1 MDADGT
7 DVEEG
12 ADFDGQAF
20 PVHILSCEHC
30 RHRKVRCDRKEP
42 CGPCVRKQIPCTF
55 PAGFKPRTRRQRAL
69 VSNSY
74 EDKIDNISRKLDRI
88 CSLVDKNGP
97 PSARP
102 QDGPLSGQSNFVP
115 HRTPGSYNSSP
126 VQHTQSSEDASGSDY
141 EGELSLTAHATFAT
155 NFAQQAVNN
164 NHPLKVSQEVT
175 SSLDALRRTL
185 VTNEDR
191 TDRSRALN
199 AHLISSTALLDGFQ
213 MPPINLAMAAV
224 QSLRGSARARAFCCL
239 EFESI
244 GQFVE
249 YFFTV
254 YSGQPSIADL
264 IIVNC
269 SLERLLIEYGNDQT
283 DEARKLEF
291 RSQGL
296 LCRHNM
302 ESILARLPFNLPMT
316 LDFSLA
322 LLMASTYYLEISKPS
337 MAWNCLVGASQ
348 MAQALGFHR
357 DAPLKPENPE
367 TRRRRTKLFWCIFL
381 LDKTLA
387 LRLGRSSTIRDCDV
401 TLPRMDLE
409 AVADGQLDAVLPKW
423 IDMAILHGK
432 VYDDIYSPGA
442 LLQSEGVRV
451 TRARALATE
460 MQRVF
465 EGESPADTRYLE
477 GRRRALGDSTHELL
491 IRADRISYL
500 ADLTLI
506 YRSIPSGPYST
517 SAFCDEC
524 IATANRGLEEHK
536 KCIVLL
542 RDMEGDVLE
551 LYIQWALLSSPFVP
565 FIVIFCHVIETSAP
579 QHLEKL
585 AAVVET
591 LQMLPPDYPEAYK
604 KQLRLFKRM
613 YDVACKYV
621 EAGAS
626 VPLGHVTQ
634 ARGSE
639 GGFEAFFKEAGIAL
653 PGQALPMPDPGQP
666 NAQMNPGV
674 GFGVGIGG
682 IEGTDEGLAANME
695 NPSFELGN
703 WFDQNYQ
710 ILKMMEDGI

>member
-7 DVEEG
+7 DAEEA
-12 ADFDGQAF
+12 ADFDNHSS
-20 PVHILSCEHC
+20 PVHILSCEQC
-30 RHRKVRCDRKEP
+30 RHRKVRCDKKEP
-42 CGPCVRKQIPCTF
+42 CGPCGRKQIACTF
-55 PAGFKPRTRRQRAL
+55 PAGFKPRQRRQRAL

-74 EDKIDNISRKLDRI
+74 EDKIDDISRKLDRI
-88 CSLVDKNGP
+88 CSLVDRNGLA
-97 PSARP
+97 STQT
-102 QDGPLSGQSNFVP
+102 QDGPLSGQTNFVA
-115 HRTPGSYNSSP
+115 HKTPGSFNSSP
-126 VQHTQSSEDASGSDY
+126 VPHTQSSEDASGSDY

-164 NHPLKVSQEVT
+164 NHPLKISQEVA

-191 TDRSRALN
+191 SERSRVLHAQ
-199 AHLISSTALLDGFQ
+199 LIPPSSIVDGLQ

-224 QSLRGSARARAFCCL
+224 QSLRSSARARIFCCL

-269 SLERLLIEYGNDQT
+269 SLERLLIEYGNGEA
-283 DEARKLEF
+283 DEARKNEF
-291 RSQGL
+291 TSQGL
-296 LCRHNM
+296 LCRRNM
-302 ESILARLPFNLPMT
+302 ESILARLPFNLPMS

-337 MAWNCLVGASQ
+337 MAWNCVAAASQ
-348 MAQALGFHR
+348 MSQALGFHR
-357 DAPLKPENPE
+357 DVPLKPENPE

-401 TLPRMDLE
+401 TLPRMDVE
-409 AVADGQLDAVLPKW
+409 TVADGQLDAVLPKW
-423 IDMAILHGK
+423 IDIAILHGK

-442 LLQSEGVRV
+442 LLQPEGIRV
-451 TRARALATE
+451 TRARALASE

-465 EGESPADTRYLE
+465 EGESPAETRYLE
-477 GRRRALGDSTHELL
+477 GRRRALGNSTHELL
-491 IRADRISYL
+491 KRADRISYL

-542 RDMEGDVLE
+542 RDIEGDVLE

-565 FIVIFCHVIETSAP
+565 FIVIFCHVIETAAP
-579 QHLEKL
+579 LHLEKL

-604 KQLRLFKRM
+604 KQLHLFKRM

-621 EAGAS
+621 EAAAS
-626 VPLGHVTQ
+626 GQ
-634 ARGSE
+634 AQ
-639 GGFEAFFKEAGIAL
+639 GGYEAFFKEAGIAL
-653 PGQALPMPDPGQP
+653 PNNQMLQMPDPSQQNP
-666 NAQMNPGV
+666 QMNPGV
-674 GFGVGIGG
+674 GFGVGMGS
-682 IEGTDEGLAANME
+682 IEGADEGLVSNME

-710 ILKMMEDGI
+710 ILKMMEDGV

>member
-7 DVEEG
+7 DPEET
-12 ADFDGQAF
+12 ADFDGQSF
-20 PVHILSCEHC
+20 PLHILS
-30 RHRKVRCDRKEP
+30 VRPAASVDKTLKWLTEMNSASIADIGRSAVIEGSRVVPASANRSLASSQQASNLGHAAKEP
-42 CGPCVRKQIPCTF
+42 SCPT
-55 PAGFKPRTRRQRAL
+55 RT
-69 VSNSY
+69 SS

-97 PSARP
+97 PPTRS
-102 QDGPLSGQSNFVP
+102 QDGPLSGQSNFVTQ
-115 HRTPGSYNSSP
+115 RTPGSYNSSP

-164 NHPLKVSQEVT
+164 NHPLKISPAVT

-191 TDRSRALN
+191 NDRSRALN
-199 AHLISSTALLDGFQ
+199 AQLISSTALVDGFQ

-224 QSLRGSARARAFCCL
+224 QSLRSSARARIFCCL
-239 EFESI
+239 EFESV

-269 SLERLLIEYGNDQT
+269 SLERLLIEYGNSET
-283 DEARKLEF
+283 DESR
-291 RSQGL
+291 Q
-296 LCRHNM
+296 H
-302 ESILARLPFNLPMT
+302 
-316 LDFSLA
+316 
-322 LLMASTYYLEISKPS
+322 
-337 MAWNCLVGASQ
+337 
-348 MAQALGFHR
+348 
-357 DAPLKPENPE
+357 
-367 TRRRRTKLFWCIFL
+367 
-381 LDKTLA
+381 KTLA
-387 LRLGRSSTIRDCDV
+387 LRLGRSSTIRDCDI
-401 TLPRMDLE
+401 TLPRMDSE
-409 AVADGQLDAVLPKW
+409 TVADGQLDAVLPKW
-423 IDMAILHGK
+423 IDIAILHGK

-442 LLQSEGVRV
+442 LLQPEDVRV

-465 EGESPADTRYLE
+465 DGESPAEVRYLDV
-477 GRRRALGDSTHELL
+477 RRRALGDSTHELL
-491 IRADRISYL
+491 MRADRISYL

-506 YRSIPSGPYST
+506 YRSIPSGPYSS

-536 KCIVLL
+536 KCIALL
-542 RDMEGDVLE
+542 RDIEGDVLE

-579 QHLEKL
+579 LHLEKL

-621 EAGAS
+621 EVGAS
-626 VPLGHVTQ
+626 VPSGQ
-634 ARGSE
+634 AQSRGPE
-639 GGFEAFFKEAGIAL
+639 GGLEAFFKEAGIAL
-653 PGQALPMPDPGQP
+653 PGQTLPMPDSGQQNP
-666 NAQMNPGV
+666 QLNPGV
-674 GFGVGIGG
+674 GFGVGGMG
-682 IEGTDEGLAANME
+682 SIEGTEEGLASNME